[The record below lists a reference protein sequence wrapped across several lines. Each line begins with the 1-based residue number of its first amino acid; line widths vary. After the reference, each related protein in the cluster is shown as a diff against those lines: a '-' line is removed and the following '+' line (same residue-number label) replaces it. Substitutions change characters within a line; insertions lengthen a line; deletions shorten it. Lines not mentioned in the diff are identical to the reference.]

1 MKAVV
6 ADFYEY
12 YYCSCMMMFDAQ
24 ELQNTE
30 AAVMLK
36 GSLTAAVPHNPSN
49 DTKPPV
55 HCTPALTAAL
65 LHCAL

>member
-1 MKAVV
+1 
-6 ADFYEY
+6 
-12 YYCSCMMMFDAQ
+12 MFAAQ

>member
-1 MKAVV
+1 
-6 ADFYEY
+6 
-12 YYCSCMMMFDAQ
+12 MFDAQ

-30 AAVMLK
+30 AAVLLK

-55 HCTPALTAAL
+55 HSCTPALTAAL

>member
-1 MKAVV
+1 
-6 ADFYEY
+6 
-12 YYCSCMMMFDAQ
+12 MFDAQ

-55 HCTPALTAAL
+55 HSCTPALTAAL